1 MSGFLKFGFISL
13 LFELAVL
20 GQINLGDSNYML
32 LDQDSTEMTKDWS
45 VRAISNDLE
54 KSFEF
59 VEVPN
64 SNENSEE
71 DEKLKNQDPGAA
83 HFLTG
88 SYGFEKNKLNC
99 QSPFIDEL
107 LNRPSLIIL
116 YHSWKFHL
124 SC

>member
-20 GQINLGDSNYML
+20 GQINLGDSKYML
-32 LDQDSTEMTKDWS
+32 LDQDTTEMTKDWS

-71 DEKLKNQDPGAA
+71 TEKLKNQYPGAA

-88 SYGFEKNKLNC
+88 FYGFEKNKLNC

-116 YHSWKFHL
+116 YHSWKFHFY
-124 SC
+124 C